1 MQPYEIQK
9 HFVTFKSPG
18 MATAEQTTKEIDAW
32 DTLKAVEMA
41 YDILERHGAKP
52 YGFHF
57 STRARSAQELDS
69 KTIAKSGT
77 YFMGGKI
84 TTLQE
89 VIADPINNEILIA
102 NMKGNHWDQVVTV
115 TKGYEWTSP
124 ILKDDAVLD
133 MNWL

>member
-1 MQPYEIQK
+1 MQPYEIKQ

-18 MATAEQTTKEIDAW
+18 MATAEHTTKEIDAW

-41 YDILERHGAKP
+41 YDVLERHGAKP

-57 STRARSAQELDS
+57 STRARTAQELDS

-84 TTLQE
+84 KTLQE
-89 VIADPINNEILIA
+89 VIADPINNKTLIA

-133 MNWL
+133 MDSL